1 MRYFDTTYYFFLIF
15 IFSMRGFYSWRLLL
29 LVQALCLYNSPS
41 QVFDQLQGW
50 RCFCKSQDL
59 QVSLYLCIC
68 VSSYVS
74 HLYMWRFTLSAKGH
88 QKSSSFWIFD
98 QILLKEF
105 LRQNVGHVVSRW
117 IYRVA
122 RQCTMC
128 HMPPI
133 REGQLVVQHTWASI
147 LGILT
152 AFPGALMPYLRLYP
166 AISKKICHVDK
177 EWWSL
182 MVWR

>member
-1 MRYFDTTYYFFLIF
+1 MIITLLCDILTRLT
-15 IFSMRGFYSWRLLL
+15 IFSWFSFLACAAFTPEDCFY
-29 LVQALCLYNSPS
+29 LCMLCASSIHPLKFY
-41 QVFDQLQGW
+41 VFDQLQGW

-59 QVSLYLCIC
+59 QVSLYLCTFI
-68 VSSYVS
+68 SSYVS

-147 LGILT
+147 LGFLPPSPELSCPIYVYTQQSLKN
-152 AFPGALMPYLRLYP
+152 MPR
-166 AISKKICHVDK
+166 
-177 EWWSL
+177 W
-182 MVWR
+182 